1 MHRTAFSIALTLTLA
16 LCTAA
21 WAIDPIPP
29 APVSE
34 GPVPGQYSVHIKVL
48 RTGNDGSKAV
58 LAEPTLVVP
67 ANRPASFRS
76 GGWMAAADEQVPVG
90 TAARLTISRT
100 DDGQVQ
106 VVGMVEVAEIVDRG
120 NGVLSRHSDE
130 AYFKKSVALGKTSR
144 LPLIST
150 PDATQWIELTV
161 KPHDSLAAG
170 RASVSVARRAN
181 RATCLGHDL
190 VSLALLA
197 L

>member
-1 MHRTAFSIALTLTLA
+1 MDRTAFSIALTLLLA
-16 LCTAA
+16 FCTAA

-29 APVSE
+29 LPWAMSGA
-34 GPVPGQYSVHIKVL
+34 GPVQCA
-48 RTGNDGSKAV
+48 NQN
-58 LAEPTLVVP
+58 LADRQRWFEGRLAQPTLVVP
-67 ANRPASFRS
+67 ANRPASFRY
-76 GGWMAAADEQVPVG
+76 GEWMAAADEQVPVG

-106 VVGMVEVAEIVDRG
+106 VVGMVEVAEVVDRG

-130 AYFKKSVALGKTSR
+130 AYFKKSVASAKPRR

-170 RASVSVARRAN
+170 RASPSAAR
-181 RATCLGHDL
+181 
-190 VSLALLA
+190 
-197 L
+197 